1 MEYLLFEQEKHLFAV
16 KAIAVQEILWMPAL
30 TEVQSDSRE
39 VVGALNYRGDIILI
53 LDLLKKDESKE
64 YNFHSTLLVLRAANQ
79 LFGILVEKALHLE
92 EISPENIRSI
102 EESDEV
108 AISSIK
114 KVAIQGSTIIGLI
127 DVDNIVEKAIENQE
141 ISMDSARIIEQFS
154 GDQLK
159 ALQDRANRASLT
171 LEQEL
176 TVDNELNSFAL
187 FMIGGEKYAL
197 NLEYVQEFV
206 SYETVAMVPGT
217 SEFILGNIN
226 LRGTIIT
233 VVSLDHLLEIEASN
247 QKQKESHRSI
257 LINYKGTRFII
268 QTELIDEVQ
277 DIKESLI
284 EPVSEDSNSVGR
296 YISGYLR
303 LEDKLIGIISLK
315 DLVKETVLITNQS

>member
-53 LDLLKKDESKE
+53 LDLLKKDQSKE

-92 EISPENIRSI
+92 EISTENIRSI

-159 ALQDRANRASLT
+159 ALKDRANRASLT

-176 TVDNELNSFAL
+176 TVDSELNSFAL
-187 FMIGGEKYAL
+187 FMIGEEKYAL

-206 SYETVAMVPGT
+206 SYESVAMVPGT
-217 SEFILGNIN
+217 PEYILGNIN